1 MKMNSVE
8 LTETQK
14 GIYFDCLVD
23 NPLSY
28 NISATIVIENLHEKH
43 FENALKLV
51 IGEQEALRS
60 HLEIVN
66 DYPLLVIH
74 NEASVPLVKADI
86 SAAAGQ
92 KEELLRGMFEE
103 ELATKFDLTAAPL
116 FRVKLIKFESN
127 KHLFIICIHHIVAD
141 GLSLEM
147 LKKKLIDYYNKL
159 VKKEP
164 FVYKRDTSYSAYIS
178 KENTKLTSGG
188 YSKQKQ
194 YWLDKMEGAEPLA
207 LQPDYPARN
216 KQQDIGKEKRFEIPA
231 SMMKQINEHSMQQE
245 VTPFMFL
252 LASFSVLMNQYT
264 QNEDVVFAS
273 PFSHRPNL
281 DVEETIGCFVSM
293 LPMRFN
299 IASEGTFS
307 SILEQVS
314 KEFIQVY
321 KNIGYPNNLIMRD
334 SQLIPMPGSPSIL
347 DVSFVYD
354 IYEEVEGEH
363 LDVSIVDQD
372 VVTFPG
378 SMMVVWNK
386 TPEHDLIK
394 VQYKPDMFSEHSMEL
409 FGQRFLKL
417 LEVLVADV
425 HITIKDIHLL
435 LENEEENILSDFNQT
450 VYFPYEPQ
458 HAIQLFESRVV
469 KNPSNIALI
478 EGQRKLSY
486 AEVNAKANQLARAI
500 LKYKSKENESVGV
513 QCQRSMELVISIL
526 AILKAGCTY
535 VPIDPAYPAARK
547 EYIFEDAS
555 ISLLLTTDQLP
566 TDSNWKVDYIFLN
579 DAQTFSGDDSN
590 LVEPLDPFSLAYIM
604 YTSGSTGKPKGVMVE
619 NHSVVNTLLDL
630 ERRFPVQKGDV
641 FLLKT
646 AFTFDVSITELF
658 GWFMGE
664 GSLLILEPEG
674 EKNPQLILNEIY
686 NHQVTHINFVPTMFR
701 LFLEL
706 FDIDAN
712 VAMLQSL
719 KWIFVGGEAVTPDI
733 LQKFY
738 ALNTNIKLEN
748 VYGPTEC
755 TIWVSHYS
763 LQDYTGSANIPIGQ
777 PLNESR
783 WYVVGKHDNLQPIGI
798 PGELCLSGV
807 GLARGYLN
815 LEELTKEKFVLN
827 PFFREGIDQD
837 CYRYMYRTGDQV
849 RWLPSGTIEY
859 LGRIDFQVKV
869 RGVRLEVTE
878 IENVMSEYEGI
889 IQAVVV
895 VKKQGN
901 NPAMLCAYY
910 LSEQEIPVTE
920 LKAHLSKQLPSYM
933 IPTYFVHKTE
943 LPHNNSGKIDRNALK
958 KDVQFLAADSH
969 ADYIPPTTEMES
981 VIAAAWQETLS
992 IPQVSL
998 DDNFFD
1004 IGGNSLTLIQLHNK
1018 LRKRL
1023 SVDFSITLFFQH
1035 PTIRLLAEHF
1045 TKEETETITNRE
1057 SHFTRDDKIVRKD
1070 IAIIGIS
1077 VHVPGADSVHEFWD
1091 NLKNDKESIHF
1102 YTDEEL
1108 KDLGIPVDVI
1118 QSPNYVKAKG
1128 RINDIDNFDAPFFDY
1143 TPGEVRMMSPQ
1154 LRHLYQGTWEAL
1166 EDAGYY
1172 PGSTSSRIGM
1182 FIGGSDDFEWYRN
1195 VLFAD
1200 NDYSEKYQAFTLST
1214 NHFLAT
1220 RIAYKLNI
1228 KGPVYSALT
1237 GCSTTLVTPHLACQ
1251 SLILGECD
1259 LAVAGGITIELPN
1272 EGGYFYE
1279 DGMMFSP
1286 DGHCRP
1292 FDAKAQGT
1300 MFSNGMGLVV
1310 LKRLDEALAD
1320 GDQIYAVIKG
1330 SAINNDGNHKIGFL
1344 APSVEGQADVI
1355 QQAYRVAGIDPETV
1369 SYVEA
1374 HGTGTSLGDP
1384 IEVESLTKAFAS
1396 DKKQFC
1402 LLGSVKGNVGHTDT
1416 AAGVVGLAKVA
1427 LSMKHQYI
1435 PGTVNYNE
1443 PNPKIDFANTP
1454 FSVTNHGLAWGDM
1467 EMKQNI
1473 IRAGINSF
1481 GVGGTNAHMVLEQA
1495 PTTGDSSPDDKV
1507 NLLLFSA
1514 KSTSSLAATSN
1525 NVVNYLLHAKET
1537 SLSDAAWTLQV
1548 GRQPFTYRK
1557 SLVVN
1562 ESFYSDPNHV
1572 LQALGESV
1580 VTEAALGNGP
1590 VYFMFSGQGS
1600 QYQGMGRDLY
1610 YSAERS
1616 AISSLFKRHIDH
1628 VYSCLADA
1636 ERAAF
1641 IEIIYGDQNPQLINQ
1656 TEYSQFAL
1664 FATSYAL
1671 AKSLMDIGIQPAGM
1685 LGHSIGEVTA
1695 ATVAG
1700 VFELKDAVDIVR
1712 FRGQVMQKQPPGVM
1726 LAVMADA
1733 QVVKPVLEA
1742 DVSLA
1747 LENTTNS
1754 CVVGGSEEAIS
1765 RCEKQLEKLGWKCM
1779 RVKTSHAFHTP
1790 MMADAAREF
1799 QAKLATY
1806 SLQEPKIPIVSNT
1819 TGTWVQPLEMTSVEY
1834 WSKHILEP
1842 VQFAKNLSEVLK
1854 QERIV
1859 GIEVGAGRTLSTF
1872 ARQHE
1877 QHAAGKHSF
1886 INLIRHPQEV
1896 DNDVEYINKKL
1907 GDIWSAGVEIDWYA
1921 CKGSAVRRRVSLP
1934 TYAFEKMSFPINIQT
1949 ASAPLVLAQE
1959 PIELPNRYI
1968 AAAGISPIRENKGDI
1983 LDLVTEA
1990 YKSVFGFDSIQAEQN
2005 FFALGGDSLKAVS
2018 LSSSIKHYIGVKV
2031 DVGDLFKYPSP
2042 GALASYLNTSTV
2054 QTSNAMRIR
2063 TADKRDYYPLSSAQ
2077 SRMFALSLLDK
2088 DSVAYNLPSVT
2099 RIKGRLDKERLEQT
2113 FAKLIQRH
2121 ESLRTSFHIQDNQP
2135 VQIIHPTADVP
2146 IAYSS
2151 KEVSSDNDIYPLVHS
2166 FIQPFDLEQRPLFRI
2181 ELVNIGEDHS
2191 LLLFDLHHII
2201 ADGTSVETITRD
2213 FNQLYFGGEL
2223 PTMLQYKDYA
2233 VWQQDYLKS
2242 QEMKQHRDYW
2252 LDQLGDDLPTLEL
2265 PLDYKRPAVKEFVGG
2280 RIHFGLDKQLSAK
2293 LIEFAQATE
2302 STLFMVLLSAWNV
2315 LLSRYSGQEDVIVGT
2330 PVTGRTQDEVK
2341 DTVGMFI
2348 NMLAMRNFPQHDKT
2362 FISFLHEVK
2371 GNALRA
2377 YEHQSYQFDDLV
2389 EQLQLKRE
2397 LNRNALFD
2405 VSFDFQNMELH
2416 DLEVDNIRFTPIPFD
2431 TKTAAYDLVMTCQED
2446 KKNQIIGGFLE
2457 YSSSI
2462 FAKATAER
2470 MIESFKCILQHVMED
2485 QEALLWHINLVS
2497 PEAKQIMIH
2506 DLNDTALEYNPSL
2519 SIQQMFERNV
2529 TNHPDKVA
2537 LLTAGGGQFTY
2548 QALNEKA
2555 NALAWHLIQL
2565 GVQADSVVGIM
2576 PERDEHL
2583 LIAILA
2589 VLKAGGAYVPIDPNF
2604 PKERINYMLSASDIN
2619 VLITSNALQ
2628 ESLEYDGTIVDYTSQ
2643 GIYHNNSSN
2652 PTPLVDKGR
2661 LACVIFTSGSTGK
2674 PKGVMV
2680 NEGSMVN
2687 FIQDILHRN
2696 IFEHEDDRV
2705 ICVTTLSFDIFGFES
2720 LVPLCTGHSIYLADE
2735 LEQMDPA
2742 LANQKIVEHN
2752 VTHILSTVS
2761 RIKAFVEN
2769 PEFAQALK
2777 QLRCIL
2783 SGGENYPLALLQE
2796 LQQRSQAKLFN
2807 MYGPTETTIWST
2819 TKELTH
2825 ADSINIGMPIANTQA
2840 YIMNPAGKLQPI
2852 GVFGELYI
2860 AGNGLARGYLNNEEE
2875 TNHKFV
2881 TVSEL
2886 PHTRLYRTG
2895 DRARMNEKGEI
2906 ELLGRL
2912 DTQIK
2917 IRGYRIELAEI
2928 EKVILSHS
2936 RIRQAVVTVMDD
2948 KLGNKHLVLH
2958 YCTRDAGA
2966 SSNEDSSW
2974 LKLWL
2979 KEQLPHYMIP
2989 SYYSHL
2995 EEMPVLPNGKINK
3008 NALQIPVEQSV
3019 SVEKEVILP
3028 SSNLEREL
3036 LACWKEVLNL
3046 NQISIRDNFFD
3057 VGGNSLGLILV
3068 NNKLTSIL
3076 GRSIPL
3082 LQMFQYPTIESLVK
3096 SLKETEILDTTT
3108 STNVSSSTSA
3118 SASANTNTNTN
3129 VSAGVGTGPSIS
3141 DEIITHA
3148 SASTPYKKTAS
3159 RDIAVIGMACKFPG
3173 ANNTEEFWHNILNGV
3188 ESITNFTDEELLQS
3202 GIDADTLS
3210 NPKYV
3215 RAKGYLDGIE
3225 YFDSDFFDYPYQESN
3240 MMDPQIRILHQCV
3253 WEALEHGGYNSSTY
3267 AGKIGLFAGSGSSL
3281 PWMTR
3286 FLGRQHDFLSAFE
3299 ALTLNEKDYLTT
3311 RVSYKLNLKGPSFN
3325 IQTACSTSLVAIH
3338 QAIQSLING
3347 ESDMAIAGG
3356 VSISYPRKE
3365 GYLWHEGMILSKDG
3379 HCRPFSD
3386 DSSGTVSGNGCGLV
3400 LLKPL
3405 DAAKRDG
3412 DAIYAVIKGSAI
3424 NNDGTEKIGYTAPSV
3439 TGQAHVIDASL
3450 RHAGVPAEDI
3460 CYLEAHGTGTKL
3472 GDPIEIEALKQAW
3485 HTNKRNYCAI
3495 GSVKANIGHLDA
3507 AAGVAGF
3514 IKTVLMLHHRTIPPQ
3529 IHFNKTNPMI
3539 DMENSPFYISTE
3551 AKSLKAS
3558 EQTLRAGVSSF
3569 GIGGTN
3575 VHVIVEQPP
3584 LEHKNS
3590 LSETINILPF
3600 SARTETAL
3608 SVTSQEVVSYL
3619 QETDALNLS
3628 DAAWTLQVGRKAFEY
3643 RKVLVVKDSL
3653 RRHNDEA
3660 IADFVSSPTAKLDD
3674 ITRTV
3679 VFIYPDEDSYSFGM
3693 GRDLYVSAYNSK
3705 GSEIYKSYVDQVL
3718 SRLPREER
3726 EVLKQVLRGDER
3738 YINEDNTINRHLA
3751 VFAIGYALAK
3761 TLIHVGV
3768 MPGFSY
3774 GQRIGQLSAMAV
3786 AGVLSLEEAIAQLKS
3801 HRVHHVHQMDE
3812 IAASLNGELSDRRL
3826 PRTTLI
3832 TSAERLEET
3841 LADQKALLITLGAP
3855 SLLTAGDLEGVYSA
3869 EVHKSLHLIEHSKE
3883 SKESVSSSDVV
3894 HFNQVLGSIWCY
3906 GIDIDWQA
3914 LKGDA
3919 IRRRIPLPTYVF
3931 DKKYHD
3937 HDVSL
3942 FQMSGGG
3949 QHQNNPNVSTVGL
3962 VPAGELDREEATTQL
3977 LARIWQETL
3986 GCDEVRPEDDFFIL
4000 GGHSLK
4006 AITLAAQ
4013 IQKSFS
4019 VDMPLTDIFNR
4030 PRFQQ
4035 MVEWLLNNR
4044 AEQHSTT
4051 ITAIEKKDYYAVS
4064 SAQKRMYVVN
4074 EMVGEAVPYN
4084 LASIYLVEGL
4094 VDKEQFKSVID
4105 ELVRR
4110 HEALRTRFIMIDG
4123 EAVQIIEDE
4132 VPSIVEFGT
4141 STEEQIHAELQS
4153 YVVPFDLSQAPL
4165 MRVRLTSLSEEKHV
4179 LFIDMHHIITDQS
4192 SIAILLK
4199 EIAALY
4205 SGQALPEISIQYKD
4219 FAAWQ
4224 NQSFAGKEHEQQ
4236 IAYWKGE
4243 FSGEIP
4249 KLDLIT
4255 DFRRPR
4261 IQSYEGKSMTF
4272 DIGEEQ
4278 SAHIHQWS
4286 KEQGVTP
4293 YMIFMAGLKLLLWK
4307 STGQTDLVVGTGIS
4321 GRRHADLDMVVGMFV
4336 NTLAIRSQINKELTM
4351 AEYVHDVKQKMIK
4364 AYDNQDCQY
4373 EMLVE
4378 LLDLPKDLSRNP
4390 LFDVVLNYINMGTEE
4405 LSINNA
4411 VLTPWELDDIDSKF
4425 DMTWT
4430 ILDKDGRFELE
4441 LEYKSTLFK
4450 HETIESF
4457 GHRLLLIL
4465 SAITAQSDKKVTEL
4479 SIVSPTERQWLL
4491 HDLNQTATDYPRN
4504 QSIVQLFEEQV
4515 ELHGQRTALL
4525 WDDEEI
4531 SYSELNERANLLAY
4545 QLAKKQVKHGDY
4557 VAILLERGPLQI
4569 ISILAVLK
4577 CGGTYVPIDPESPEA
4592 RINFILQDSAACLL
4606 LTESAFVSSTTST
4619 TPRLLLD
4626 DNEHLS
4632 ETNEDKQDSRNG
4644 TFPCGY
4650 AEDTVYVM
4658 YTSGSTG
4665 MPKGTIITHR
4675 NVIRVVKETNFATV
4689 LPTDRL
4695 LQLSNYAFDGSVFDI
4710 FGALLNGASLVLIS
4724 KQDAIEISKL
4734 AAFIEEKGITTFF
4747 VTTALFNMLVDW
4759 DVTCLND
4766 VRKVLIGGE
4775 AASLSHVKK
4784 ALNALGPG
4792 RIVNGYG
4799 PTESTFFATYYPID
4813 YIADDVQSV
4822 PIGYPLAN
4830 TTLYILDEEG
4840 QLTPSNVPGE
4850 LYIGGDGVGKGYL
4863 NRNELTEQKFI
4874 DNPFEDGGKLYR
4886 TGDRVWRMPSGE
4898 IGFIERVDFQ
4908 IKIRGFRVELGEI
4921 ENHIKNIAGVQEV
4934 IVIAQKDKAGSL
4946 YIAAYYTL
4954 DEGVHVEPV
4963 QIRSLLAD
4971 TIPDYMIPA
4980 RIKRMERLPLT
4991 LNGKID
4997 RRALPEIE
5005 QQIGRSLAHAQDA
5018 ARNEAE
5024 QIILSQM
5031 QQVLDNSQIGIKD
5044 DFFRSGGQSIKAIAL
5059 VQALAKL
5066 DITVMV
5072 NEIFQYP
5079 TVEGLAA
5086 LPSVK
5091 QRFAHPVE
5099 SAMKRSKSV
5108 IVEGFATLNE
5118 QQQRLLV
5125 EHVSR
5130 TCSMVSSLLT
5140 SSARIAEFP
5149 LSPVQLVHTTLG
5161 SSGSGFTT
5169 YVDGDLEEQQLKQIL
5184 RKVICD
5190 HQLLHCAMKEA
5201 VSTESIALTDSTRSL
5216 VWSECDISGV
5226 QLLLE
5231 KHIPYLDLREYTQQ
5245 TRDLVIEQ
5253 LGSAL
5258 LSQDYQIG
5266 ALPWRLC
5273 CVRVSQQSHYVIW
5286 GFDHAAF
5293 DGMSAEVIR
5302 HHIQIEATGDEHV
5315 QQSGESE
5322 SPQKYKDYVSL
5333 LQAGPQGIQ
5342 ETDIIARFALDAWND
5357 NNHLVME
5364 KLAAMRHRNDK
5375 EVHLNIPL
5383 LHVDGEDLWWFSF
5396 ELVVQLLRAYT
5407 GVRDIPL
5414 AIVNYGRS
5422 YQDTDFYNCV
5432 GEFLDMIPLV
5442 IGEEQPRSNSLE
5454 RMQYCRDHAINFL
5467 SLLYDAKL
5475 AEKFPDVVS
5484 LLLSAYQSN
5493 EQLKQLVL
5501 FNFQGFV
5508 SKQERHAFEQALGER
5523 DGDRLAACMV
5533 TVNYDEEYLRISI
5546 DCSSGIDTDLLNDI
5560 METKLLAHSERLS
5573 TDKFAEVENG

>member
-14 GIYFDCLVD
+14 GIYFDCQVD

-66 DYPLLVIH
+66 DYPVLVIH
-74 NEASVPLVKADI
+74 SEASVPLVKVDI
-86 SAAAGQ
+86 SHTADQ
-92 KEELLRGMFEE
+92 KDDRLQSLFKE
-103 ELATKFDLTAAPL
+103 ELATKFDLTAPPL
-116 FRVKLIKFESN
+116 FRVKLIKFEEN

-147 LKKKLIDYYNKL
+147 LKKKLVDYYNKL
-159 VKKEP
+159 VKKEL
-164 FVYKRDTSYSAYIS
+164 FVYKRDTSYSAYMS
-178 KENTKLTSGG
+178 KENAKLNSGG

-216 KQQDIGKEKRFEIPA
+216 KQQGIGKEKRFEIPA
-231 SMMKQINEHSMQQE
+231 SIIKQINEHSMQQE
-245 VTPFMFL
+245 VTSFMFL

-264 QNEDVVFAS
+264 QSEDVVFAS
-273 PFSHRPNL
+273 PFSHRPSL

-293 LPMRFN
+293 LPMRYH
-299 IASEGTFS
+299 IASDGAFS

-363 LDVSIVDQD
+363 LDVAIVDQD

-378 SMMVVWNK
+378 SLMVVWNK

-394 VQYKPDMFSEHSMEL
+394 IQYKPDMFSEHSMEL
-409 FGQRFLKL
+409 LGQRFLKL

-425 HITIKDIHLL
+425 HITIKDINLL
-435 LENEEENILSDFNQT
+435 LENEERNILSDFNQT
-450 VYFPYEPQ
+450 VYFPYEQQ
-458 HAIQLFESRVV
+458 HAIQLFESKVA
-469 KNPSNIALI
+469 KDPDNIALI

-486 AEVNAKANQLARAI
+486 AEVNAKANQLARTI
-500 LKYKSKENESVGV
+500 LKHKSKENESVGV

-555 ISLLLTTDQLP
+555 ISLLLTTQQQPIDP
-566 TDSNWKVDYIFLN
+566 NWNVHYLFL
-579 DAQTFSGDDSN
+579 DDTQTFSGDDSN
-590 LVEPLDPFSLAYIM
+590 LPEPLDPFSLAYIM

-630 ERRFPVQKGDV
+630 ERRFPVQKGNV

-674 EKNPQLILNEIY
+674 EKNPQLIFNEIY

-712 VAMLQSL
+712 ISMLHSL

-815 LEELTKEKFVLN
+815 LEELTKEKFVPN

-837 CYRYMYRTGDQV
+837 WYRYMYRTGDQV

-910 LSEQEIPVTE
+910 LSEQEIPVAE
-920 LKAHLSKQLPSYM
+920 LKTHLLKQLPSYM

-958 KDVQFLAADSH
+958 KDVQFLADSH
-969 ADYIPPTTEMES
+969 ADYIPPTTELES
-981 VIAAAWQETLS
+981 LIAAAWQETLS
-992 IPQVSL
+992 ISRVSL

-1023 SVDFSITLFFQH
+1023 NVDFSITLFFQH

-1045 TKEETETITNRE
+1045 STEETETITDRDA
-1057 SHFTRDDKIVRKD
+1057 HFTRDEKIVRKD

-1091 NLKNDKESIHF
+1091 NLKNNKESIHF
-1102 YTDEEL
+1102 YSDDEL

-1118 QSPNYVKAKG
+1118 QSPHYVKAKG
-1128 RINDIDNFDAPFFDY
+1128 RINDIDYFDAPFFDY

-1172 PGSTSSRIGM
+1172 PGSTSSKIGM

-1355 QQAYRVAGIDPETV
+1355 QEAYRVAGIDPETV

-1427 LSMKHQYI
+1427 LSMKHKYI

-1454 FSVTNHGLAWGDM
+1454 FSVSNNGAAWGDM
-1467 EMKQNI
+1467 DMKQNI

-1495 PTTGDSSPDDKV
+1495 PVTGDSSPDDKV
-1507 NLLLFSA
+1507 NVLLFSA
-1514 KSTSSLAATSN
+1514 KSTSSLTDTSRK
-1525 NVVNYLLHAKET
+1525 VVQYLVNTPET
-1537 SLSDAAWTLQV
+1537 KLSDAAWTLQV

-1557 SLVVN
+1557 ALVVN
-1562 ESFYSDPNHV
+1562 ESFYNDPESV
-1572 LQALGESV
+1572 LKALEESV
-1580 VTEAALGNGP
+1580 VTEAVSGRIP

-1600 QYQGMGRDLY
+1600 QYQGMGRELY

-1616 AISSLFKRHIDH
+1616 AISSLFKGHIDH
-1628 VYSCLADA
+1628 VYSYLTDA

-1671 AKSLMDIGIQPAGM
+1671 AKSLMDIGIQPVGM
-1685 LGHSIGEVTA
+1685 IGHSIGEVTA

-1700 VFELKDAVDIVR
+1700 VFELKDAVEIVR
-1712 FRGQVMQKQPPGVM
+1712 FRGQVMQKQAPGVM

-1733 QVVKPVLEA
+1733 REVKPVLEA

-1754 CVVGGSEEAIS
+1754 CVVGGSEEAIA
-1765 RCEKQLEKLGWKCM
+1765 RCEQKLEKLGWKCM

-1799 QAKLATY
+1799 QAKLAAY
-1806 SLQEPKIPIVSNT
+1806 SLKEPAIPIVSNT
-1819 TGTWVQPLEMTSVEY
+1819 TGTWVQPTEMTSPAY
-1834 WSKHILEP
+1834 WSKHILES
-1842 VQFAKNLSEVLK
+1842 VQYAKNLSELLK
-1854 QERIV
+1854 QEQLV

-1921 CKGSAVRRRVSLP
+1921 LKGSAVRRRVSLP
-1934 TYAFEKMSFPINIQT
+1934 TYAFEKKHFPINIQA

-1959 PIELPNRYI
+1959 PIEMPNRYI
-1968 AAAGISPIRENKGDI
+1968 ASATAPSVRENKGDI

-1990 YKSVFGFDSIQAEQN
+1990 YKAVFGFDSIQAGQN

-2018 LSSSIKHYIGVKV
+2018 LSSSIKHYIGIKV
-2031 DVGDLFKYPSP
+2031 DIGDLFKYPSP
-2042 GALASYLNTSTV
+2042 GALASYLNASTV
-2054 QTSNAMRIR
+2054 QTSNAMQIHA
-2063 TADKRDYYPLSSAQ
+2063 ADKRDYYPLSSAQ

-2099 RIKGRLDKERLEQT
+2099 RIKGQLDTKRVEQT

-2135 VQIIHPTADVP
+2135 VQMIHPTAAVP
-2146 IAYSS
+2146 VAYSS
-2151 KEVSSDNDIYPLVHS
+2151 KEVSSDDDIYQLVHS
-2166 FIQPFDLEQRPLFRI
+2166 FIQPFELEQAPLFRI
-2181 ELVNIGEDHS
+2181 ELVNIGVDHT

-2223 PTMLQYKDYA
+2223 PTVLQYKDYA
-2233 VWQQDYLKS
+2233 VWQQDYFKS

-2252 LDQLGDDLPTLEL
+2252 IDQLGDDLPTLEL
-2265 PLDYKRPAVKEFVGG
+2265 PLDYKRPAVKEFAGG
-2280 RIHFGLDKQLSAK
+2280 RIHFDLDKQLSAK
-2293 LIEFAQATE
+2293 LIEFAQANE

-2315 LLSRYSGQEDVIVGT
+2315 LLARYSGQEDIIVGT
-2330 PVTGRTQDEVK
+2330 PVAGRTQDECK

-2348 NMLAMRNFPQHDKT
+2348 NMLAMRNFPQQDKT
-2362 FISFLHEVK
+2362 FIDFLHEVK
-2371 GNALRA
+2371 GNALAA
-2377 YEHQSYQFDDLV
+2377 YEHQNYQFDDLV

-2416 DLEVDNIRFTPIPFD
+2416 DLEMNDIRFTPVPFD

-2446 KKNQIIGGFLE
+2446 KKKQIIGGFLE

-2462 FAKATAER
+2462 FAQATAER

-2485 QEALLWHINLVS
+2485 QEASLSHINLIS
-2497 PEAKQIMIH
+2497 PAAKQAMIH
-2506 DLNDTALEYNPSL
+2506 DFNNTGLEYDSSL

-2529 TNHPDKVA
+2529 VNHPDKAA
-2537 LLTAGGGQFTY
+2537 LLTASGKQFTY

-2555 NALAWHLIQL
+2555 NALAWHLIEL

-2589 VLKAGGAYVPIDPNF
+2589 VLKAGSAYVPIDPNF
-2604 PKERINYMLSASDIN
+2604 PKERISYMLSASEIN
-2619 VLITSNALQ
+2619 VLITSGTLQ
-2628 ESLEYDGTIVDYTSQ
+2628 EPLEYEGTVVDYSSLSS
-2643 GIYHNNSSN
+2643 YADNSSN
-2652 PTPLVDKGR
+2652 PTPLIDKER

-2687 FIQDILHRN
+2687 FIQDIVHRN

-2735 LEQMDPA
+2735 QEQMDPA
-2742 LANQKIVEHN
+2742 LANQKIIEHR

-2769 PEFAQALK
+2769 PEFVQALK

-2825 ADSINIGMPIANTQA
+2825 ADSINIGTPIANTQA
-2840 YIMNPAGKLQPI
+2840 YIMNSVGMLQPV

-2860 AGNGLARGYLNNEEE
+2860 AGKGLARGYLNNEEE

-2881 TVSEL
+2881 TVSDI

-2928 EKVILSHS
+2928 EKVIMSHS

-2958 YCTRDAGA
+2958 YCTKSGA
-2966 SSNEDSSW
+2966 VASNEESSW

-3008 NALQIPVEQSV
+3008 NALQLPVEQSAP
-3019 SVEKEVILP
+3019 VEKEVILP

-3036 LACWKEVLNL
+3036 LACWKDVLNL

-3068 NNKLTSIL
+3068 NNKLTAIL

-3082 LQMFQYPTIESLVK
+3082 VQLFQYPTIESLVK
-3096 SLKETEILDTTT
+3096 SLKGTLDTTT
-3108 STNVSSSTSA
+3108 RSTNMDTSMIVNVEADTGTGVSDERVANAPVPFKKSTSQ
-3118 SASANTNTNTN
+3118 
-3129 VSAGVGTGPSIS
+3129 
-3141 DEIITHA
+3141 
-3148 SASTPYKKTAS
+3148 
-3159 RDIAVIGMACKFPG
+3159 DIAVIGMSCKFPG
-3173 ANNTEEFWHNILNGV
+3173 ANNMDEFWHNIVNGV
-3188 ESITNFTDEELLQS
+3188 ESITTFTDEELLQS

-3253 WEALEHGGYNSSTY
+3253 WEALEHGGYNSATY
-3267 AGKIGLFAGSGSSL
+3267 AGNIGLFAGSGSSM

-3338 QAIQSLING
+3338 QAVQSLNNG

-3450 RHAGVPAEDI
+3450 RHAEVSAEDI

-3485 HTNKRNYCAI
+3485 RTDKRKYCAI

-3514 IKTVLMLHHRTIPPQ
+3514 IKTVLMLQHRTIPPQ

-3539 DMENSPFYISTE
+3539 DMENSPFYITTE
-3551 AKSLKAS
+3551 AKSLKDS

-3600 SARTETAL
+3600 SARTEAAL
-3608 SVTSQEVVSYL
+3608 SVTSQEVLSYL
-3619 QETDALNLS
+3619 READGLNLS

-3643 RKVLVVKDSL
+3643 RKLLVVKESL
-3653 RRHNDEA
+3653 RRHNDKA
-3660 IADFVSSPTAKLDD
+3660 IADFVTSSAVKLDD
-3674 ITRTV
+3674 ITRTI
-3679 VFIYPDEDSYSFGM
+3679 VFMYPDEDSYFFGM
-3693 GRDLYVSAYNSK
+3693 GRDLYVLAYNSK
-3705 GSEIYKSYVDQVL
+3705 GSERYKSYLDQVL

-3726 EVLKQVLRGDER
+3726 EVLKQVLRGEER
-3738 YINEDNTINRHLA
+3738 YANEDNALNRHLA

-3768 MPGFSY
+3768 MPEFSY
-3774 GQRIGQLSAMAV
+3774 GQRIGRISAMAV
-3786 AGVLSLEEAIAQLKS
+3786 TGVLSLEEAVAQLKS
-3801 HRVHHVHQMDE
+3801 QGVHRVHHMDE
-3812 IAASLNGELSDRRL
+3812 IAASLNGELTDRL
-3826 PRTTLI
+3826 LNTMLL
-3832 TSAERLEET
+3832 TSADRLEEA
-3841 LADQKALLITLGAP
+3841 LADRNALLITLGASSILP
-3855 SLLTAGDLEGVYSA
+3855 TSELKGLYSA
-3869 EVHKSLHLIEHSKE
+3869 EAHEALHLIKHSN
-3883 SKESVSSSDVV
+3883 ESVDSSDVI
-3894 HFNQVLGSIWCY
+3894 HFNQALGSIWCY
-3906 GIDIDWQA
+3906 GIDMDWQA

-3919 IRRRIPLPTYVF
+3919 TRRRIPLPTYVF

-3942 FQMSGGG
+3942 FQMSGSG
-3949 QHQNNPNVSTVGL
+3949 QHQGSPDVSTVGL
-3962 VPAGELDREEATTQL
+3962 ISANASELDREEATTQA

-4013 IQKSFS
+4013 IQKSFA
-4019 VDMPLTDIFNR
+4019 VDMPLTEIFNR

-4035 MVEWLLNNR
+4035 MVEWLLTNR
-4044 AEQHSTT
+4044 AEQPSTT
-4051 ITAIEKKDYYAVS
+4051 IAAIEKKDYYAVS

-4084 LASIYLVEGL
+4084 LASIYLVEGK

-4110 HEALRTRFIMIDG
+4110 HEALRTRFMMIDG

-4153 YVVPFDLSQAPL
+4153 YIVPFDLSQAPL
-4165 MRVRLTSLSEEKHV
+4165 MRVKLTSLSEEKHV

-4205 SGQALPEISIQYKD
+4205 SGQALPELSIQYKD
-4219 FAAWQ
+4219 FAVWQ
-4224 NQSFAGKEHEQQ
+4224 NQSFANQEHEQQ

-4261 IQSYEGKSMTF
+4261 IQSYEGRSMTF
-4272 DIGEEQ
+4272 DIGEER
-4278 SAHIHQWS
+4278 SAQIHQWS

-4321 GRRHADLDMVVGMFV
+4321 GRRHADLDAIVGMFV
-4336 NTLAIRSQINKELTM
+4336 NTLAIRSQMNKELTI
-4351 AEYVHDVKQKMIK
+4351 AEYVHAVKQKMIK

-4450 HETIESF
+4450 HESIESF

-4465 SAITAQSDKKVTEL
+4465 SAITTQSDKQITEL
-4479 SIVSPTERQWLL
+4479 SIVSPAERQWLL

-4525 WDDEEI
+4525 WGDEEI
-4531 SYSELNERANLLAY
+4531 SYTELNDRANQLAY
-4545 QLAKKQVKHGDY
+4545 QLVKQQVKHGDY
-4557 VAILLERGPLQI
+4557 VAILLERGPLQM
-4569 ISILAVLK
+4569 ISILAILK
-4577 CGGTYVPIDPESPEA
+4577 CGATYVPIDPESPEG
-4592 RINFILQDSAACLL
+4592 RVNFILEDSAARLL
-4606 LTESAFVSSTTST
+4606 LTESTFAPSITAS

-4626 DNEHLS
+4626 DNHKLS
-4632 ETNEDKQDSRNG
+4632 ELNEDLPANWNG
-4644 TFPCGY
+4644 VFPRSH
-4650 AEDTVYVM
+4650 AEDTVYIM

-4675 NVIRVVKETNFATV
+4675 NVIRVVKETNFVTV

-4759 DVTCLND
+4759 DITCLKH

-4775 AASLSHVKK
+4775 AASLSHMKK
-4784 ALNALGPG
+4784 VLNDLGPN
-4792 RIVNGYG
+4792 RVINGYG

-4813 YIADDVQSV
+4813 HLDDDAQSV

-4863 NRNELTEQKFI
+4863 NRSELTEQKFI
-4874 DNPFEDGGKLYR
+4874 DNPFEGSGKLYR
-4886 TGDRVWRMPSGE
+4886 TGDRVWRKPSGE
-4898 IGFIERVDFQ
+4898 IGFMERMDFQ
-4908 IKIRGFRVELGEI
+4908 VKIRGFRVELGEI
-4921 ENHIKNIAGVQEV
+4921 ENHIKDITGVQEV
-4934 IVIAQKDKAGSL
+4934 IVIAKKDKADSL

-4954 DEGVHVEPV
+4954 DEGVHVEPD

-4971 TIPDYMIPA
+4971 TIPDYMIPS
-4980 RIKRMERLPLT
+4980 RIKRMEHFSLT

-4997 RRALPEIE
+4997 RRALPEIA
-5005 QQIGRSLAHAQDA
+5005 QQTGRVLAHAYDA
-5018 ARNEAE
+5018 PRNEAE
-5024 QIILSQM
+5024 QIILTQM
-5031 QQVLDNSQIGIKD
+5031 QAVLDNSHIGIKD

-5066 DITVMV
+5066 GITVMV

-5091 QRFAHPVE
+5091 QRFAEPVE
-5099 SAMKRSKSV
+5099 FAVKRSESV
-5108 IVEGFATLNE
+5108 IVEGSATLNE
-5118 QQQRLLV
+5118 QQQHLLV
-5125 EHVSR
+5125 EHVSS
-5130 TCSMVSSLLT
+5130 TCSMISSLLT

-5149 LSPVQLVHTTLG
+5149 LSPVQLVHTSLG

-5169 YVDGDLEEQQLKQIL
+5169 YVDGGLDEQQIKQIL

-5190 HQLLHCAMKEA
+5190 NQLLHCVMQEA
-5201 VSTESIALTDSTRSL
+5201 VSTASVASNESTAAL
-5216 VWSECDISGV
+5216 VWSECDISGL
-5226 QLLLE
+5226 QLLIE
-5231 KHIPYLDLREYTQQ
+5231 KHIPYLDLREYTSS
-5245 TRDLVIEQ
+5245 TRELVIEQ
-5253 LGSAL
+5253 LCSAL
-5258 LSQDYQIG
+5258 LSQDHRVG
-5266 ALPWRLC
+5266 AIPWRLG

-5302 HHIQIEATGDEHV
+5302 HQIQIEASGERRV
-5315 QQSGESE
+5315 QQLNEV
-5322 SPQKYKDYVSL
+5322 PQKYEEYVSL

-5342 ETDIIARFALDAWND
+5342 ETDIIARFALDVWN
-5357 NNHLVME
+5357 NNNLLLMD

-5383 LHVDGEDLWWFSF
+5383 HHVEGEDLWWFSF
-5396 ELVVQLLRAYT
+5396 ELVAQLLRAYT

-5422 YQDTDFYNCV
+5422 YHDKDFYNCV

-5442 IGEEQPRSNSLE
+5442 TGEEQPRSSSLE
-5454 RMQYCRDHAINFL
+5454 RIQYCRDHAINFL

-5475 AEKFPDVVS
+5475 AEKFPGVVS

-5508 SKQERHAFEQALGER
+5508 SKEERHAFEQAMGDS

-5560 METKLLAHSERLS
+5560 METELLGHSERLS
-5573 TDKFAEVENG
+5573 NEKFAEVENG